1 MPLLSPD
8 TDATTLH
15 TRMRTGQLLV
25 ACLCAEW
32 CGTCRSYRTTFTELA
47 ARHPECCFVWVDVED
62 HADALGEF
70 DVENFPTLLIQRM
83 DDAGD
88 VLFFGPVLPHAGVV
102 EGMLSRDL
110 RAAPTVTAAPDLRGW
125 LLQSA

>member
-8 TDATTLH
+8 TDAAALH
-15 TRMRTGQLLV
+15 AGIRSGQLLV

-47 ARHPECCFVWVDVED
+47 QRHPECCFVWVDVED
-62 HADALGEF
+62 HADALGDF
-70 DVENFPTLLIQRM
+70 DVENFPTLLVQR
-83 DDAGD
+83 GSD

-102 EGMLSRDL
+102 EGLLSRDL
-110 RAAPTVTAAPDLRGW
+110 SAASAVAAAPDLRGW
-125 LLQSA
+125 LLESA

>member
-8 TDATTLH
+8 TDAAALH
-15 TRMRTGQLLV
+15 AGIRSGQLLV

-47 ARHPECCFVWVDVED
+47 QRHPECCFVWVDVED
-62 HADALGEF
+62 HADALGDF
-70 DVENFPTLLIQRM
+70 DVENFPTLLVQR
-83 DDAGD
+83 GND

-102 EGMLSRDL
+102 ERLLSRDL
-110 RAAPTVTAAPDLRGW
+110 STASAVVAAPDLRGW
-125 LLQSA
+125 LLESA

>member
-1 MPLLSPD
+1 MPLFSPD
-8 TDATTLH
+8 IDAVTLH
-15 TRMRTGQLLV
+15 TRIRAGQLLV

-62 HADALGEF
+62 HADALGDF
-70 DVENFPTLLIQRM
+70 DVENFPTLLVQR
-83 DDAGD
+83 GSD

-102 EGMLSRDL
+102 EGLLSHDQS
-110 RAAPTVTAAPDLRGW
+110 AAPAVAAAPDLRGW
-125 LLQSA
+125 LLESA

>member
-8 TDATTLH
+8 SDAAALH
-15 TRMRTGQLLV
+15 AGIRAGQLLV

-32 CGTCRSYRTTFTELA
+32 CGSCRSYRTTFTELA

-62 HADALGEF
+62 HADALGDF
-70 DVENFPTLLIQRM
+70 DVENFPTLLVQR
-83 DDAGD
+83 GSD

-102 EGMLSRDL
+102 EGLLSRDL
-110 RAAPTVTAAPDLRGW
+110 SAASAVAAAPDLRGW
-125 LLQSA
+125 LLESA

>member
-8 TDATTLH
+8 TDAAALH
-15 TRMRTGQLLV
+15 AGIRSGQLLV

-47 ARHPECCFVWVDVED
+47 QRHPECCFVWVDVED
-62 HADALGEF
+62 HADALGDF
-70 DVENFPTLLIQRM
+70 DVENFPTLLVQR
-83 DDAGD
+83 GSD

-102 EGMLSRDL
+102 EGLLSRDL
-110 RAAPTVTAAPDLRGW
+110 STASAVASAPDLRGW
-125 LLQSA
+125 LLESA

>member
-1 MPLLSPD
+1 M
-8 TDATTLH
+8 LH
-15 TRMRTGQLLV
+15 TRVRMGQLLV

-32 CGTCRSYRTTFTELA
+32 CGTCRSYRTTFAELA

-62 HADALGEF
+62 HADALGDF

>member
-8 TDATTLH
+8 TDAAALH
-15 TRMRTGQLLV
+15 AGIRSGQLLV

-47 ARHPECCFVWVDVED
+47 QRHPECCFVWVDVED
-62 HADALGEF
+62 HADALGDL
-70 DVENFPTLLIQRM
+70 DVENFPTLLVQR
-83 DDAGD
+83 GSD

-102 EGMLSRDL
+102 EGLLSRDL
-110 RAAPTVTAAPDLRGW
+110 SAASAVAAAPDLRGW
-125 LLQSA
+125 LLESA

>member
-1 MPLLSPD
+1 MPLFSPNI
-8 TDATTLH
+8 DAAMLH
-15 TRMRTGQLLV
+15 ARIRAGQLLV

-62 HADALGEF
+62 HADALGDF
-70 DVENFPTLLIQRM
+70 DVENFPTLLVQR
-83 DDAGD
+83 GSD

-102 EGMLSRDL
+102 EGLLSRDL
-110 RAAPTVTAAPDLRGW
+110 SATTAVVAAPDLRGW
-125 LLQSA
+125 LLESA

>member
-8 TDATTLH
+8 TDAVALH
-15 TRMRTGQLLV
+15 ARLREGQPLI

-32 CGTCRSYRTTFTELA
+32 CGTCRSYRATFAEVA
-47 ARHPECCFVWVDVED
+47 ARHPECCFVWIDVED

-70 DVENFPTLLIQRM
+70 DVENFPTLLVQR
-83 DDAGD
+83 GTD

-102 EGMLSRDL
+102 EGVLSRDL
-110 RAAPTVTAAPDLRGW
+110 SIAPALAAAPDLRGW
-125 LLQSA
+125 LLESA